1 MYSDVATQ
9 RVQQSAEGL
18 QEEVCLF
25 KNHEATLLVQV
36 AAIFVGST
44 KNIQIDFQAC

>member
-1 MYSDVATQ
+1 MCES
-9 RVQQSAEGL
+9 VQQKLGHTMSIH
-18 QEEVCLF
+18 Q
-25 KNHEATLLVQV
+25 NHEATLLVQV

>member
-1 MYSDVATQ
+1 MKSNVN
-9 RVQQSAEGL
+9 RVTTYTCGTLSMSIHQ
-18 QEEVCLF
+18 
-25 KNHEATLLVQV
+25 NHEATLLVQV